1 MSSEASPPTQPS
13 LTRRLVTLGVKLAVS
28 VALLWLL
35 FSRVDV
41 SKLWANARQA
51 SPAWLGLA
59 LAFYVVTILAT
70 VWRWWL
76 LLEAQEIDMSFQA
89 LYASM
94 SVALFFNNFL
104 PSSIGGDVVLIADT
118 AKVARSKTLASIVIL
133 ADRTMGMMALVLIA
147 AAGVTLVTYAGH
159 AQLPVHP
166 WTLWAAFT
174 AGMLAGGFM
183 LWSPAGVGWILR
195 PLTVLHP

>member
-28 VALLWLL
+28 GALLGLL

-51 SPAWLGLA
+51 SPAWLALA
-59 LAFYVVTILAT
+59 LAFYVVTVLAAA
-70 VWRWWL
+70 WRWWL
-76 LLEAQEIDMSFQA
+76 LLEAQDIDMSFRA
-89 LYASM
+89 LAASM

-104 PSSIGGDVVLIADT
+104 PSGIGGDVVRIADT

-133 ADRTMGMMALVLIA
+133 ADRTMGMMGLILIA
-147 AAGVTLVTYAGH
+147 ATGVTLVTTVGH
-159 AQLPVHP
+159 PRLPVWPP
-166 WTLWAAFT
+166 W
-174 AGMLAGGFM
+174 
-183 LWSPAGVGWILR
+183 
-195 PLTVLHP
+195 